1 MRILGLC
8 LVAFISNLV
17 ILVAA
22 GKSKVIEL
30 TDSNFDRTVY
40 NNKNGF
46 LVEFFAPWIS
56 GIFKTILIAFFL
68 LWTFD
73 AAEELDGK
81 VNLGAL
87 DATVHTVK
95 SNQFGI
101 RGFPTIKYFPPGSSS
116 ASDAIEYNG
125 GRSKN
130 DIVQWALAKAA
141 ENLPPPELKQATSK
155 EVVKE
160 ACDDKQLCIIAFLPQ
175 LLDCQ
180 SKCRNQ
186 YINMLKDQISR
197 FKKSPWGWLWAEGG
211 EQPKLEE
218 AFDIGGFGYPAMI
231 AANSRK
237 LKYSTMTGSFGK
249 DGVGEFLRDL
259 SYGRGKTS
267 TIRGTE
273 FPEAQDVKPWDGKD
287 AEPPVMEE
295 IDLSDVELEDLEDL
309 KKTEL

>member
-1 MRILGLC
+1 MRLLSLC
-8 LVAFISNLV
+8 LVVFITNLV

-22 GKSKVIEL
+22 GKSKVVEL

-46 LVEFFAPWIS
+46 LVEFFAPWI
-56 GIFKTILIAFFL
+56 T
-68 LWTFD
+68 
-73 AAEELDGK
+73 EELDGK
-81 VNLGAL
+81 VYLGAL

-155 EVVKE
+155 EAVKE

-197 FKKSPWGWLWAEGG
+197 FKKKVHGDANAEVNDRFRWLWAEAG

-237 LKYSTMTGSFGK
+237 LKFSTMTGSFGK